1 MSNPWFR
8 MYHEWDSDPKVQMM
22 SEPMQ
27 RRLVMLFCLQCKGET
42 LHETELAFHWRI
54 SEEELAKTKA
64 LFTSKGFIDENWNLA
79 NWNRRQFLSDSST
92 DRVRRFRSGK
102 KQDET
107 LHETPVTVD
116 ETKPVVTVTP
126 PDTDTEQIQNREE
139 GKKKK
144 TPRAKTN
151 HPSIKSVEDDIPD
164 GLPVHQYATGLLEIF
179 SMSRASAYAVYVAMV
194 EALPMLARDEGCEL
208 GEAARRMLQRMRAAE
223 KTGKVRWRYWLGE
236 DAGWKQPAVFSLG
249 LEDDNAA

>member
-1 MSNPWFR
+1 

-126 PDTDTEQIQNREE
+126 PDTDTEQIQNRAE
-139 GKKKK
+139 GKKK
-144 TPRAKTN
+144 TPPAKPLPPLTDLN
-151 HPSIKSVEDDIPD
+151 ENREDLIPD
-164 GLPVHQYATGLLEIF
+164 GLAKTNYSTFVCEQMHIPGGYTFKVHVGDAIE
-179 SMSRASAYAVYVAMV
+179 
-194 EALPMLARDEGCEL
+194 MLAEMEGCTMVV
-208 GEAARRMLQRMRAAE
+208 ATKRMIDRMRAAPANT
-223 KTGKVRWRYWLGE
+223 KWNFWIQDG
-236 DAGWKQPAVFSLG
+236 GWKAV
-249 LEDDNAA
+249 EDYELVREEA